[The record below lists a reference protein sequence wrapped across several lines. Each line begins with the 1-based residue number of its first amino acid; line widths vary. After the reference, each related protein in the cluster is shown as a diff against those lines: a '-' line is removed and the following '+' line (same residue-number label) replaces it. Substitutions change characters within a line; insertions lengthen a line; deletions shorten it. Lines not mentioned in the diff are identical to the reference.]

1 MGSVIIAVVITLLVT
16 AVVVYFVTTAY
27 YKKVTEAK
35 IGNADEK
42 AREIIDEAVK
52 TAELVKIPGHPLH
65 TFTLENEAL
74 AKTIKKCREAL
85 KSGHV
90 EYKLIEEVRQLAIH
104 YAKKGDLLY
113 PHLKV
118 KYEISGPSDVMW
130 TVDDEIRDEFAAL
143 AYILG
148 W

>member
-1 MGSVIIAVVITLLVT
+1 M
-16 AVVVYFVTTAY
+16 
-27 YKKVTEAK
+27 
-35 IGNADEK
+35 
-42 AREIIDEAVK
+42 
-52 TAELVKIPGHPLH
+52 KIPGHPLH

-130 TVDDEIRDEFAAL
+130 TVDDEIRDEFA
-143 AYILG
+143 G
-148 W
+148 EKSGFTG